1 MIDWAEVVPP
11 AVALL
16 GVSVASTQLLRTV
29 RRSTD
34 KAEAN
39 YRQSLRITYGPKVV
53 FEELRAAS
61 EAAPAQLEVI
71 NGEADPLPHG
81 KTPPK
86 LDGEP
91 SLNPPEANDHR
102 ARLAALPIDYHAQVL
117 AQSRQSFI
125 LSVGAAVVGFLVI
138 TIGVILAFVGTAP
151 ATIATM
157 AGGVIAE
164 AVAAL
169 FFTQSNRARSVMAGQ
184 LEGFREA
191 DEVSRQAT
199 ERRDLIEM
207 VRSPE
212 KRDDLLVETVLMLA
226 GRVTSERPGR
236 PGDSPTEPV

>member
-1 MIDWAEVVPP
+1 M
-11 AVALL
+11 
-16 GVSVASTQLLRTV
+16 
-29 RRSTD
+29 
-34 KAEAN
+34 
-39 YRQSLRITYGPKVV
+39 
-53 FEELRAAS
+53 
-61 EAAPAQLEVI
+61 
-71 NGEADPLPHG
+71 
-81 KTPPK
+81 
-86 LDGEP
+86 
-91 SLNPPEANDHR
+91 
-102 ARLAALPIDYHAQVL
+102 L